1 MLNLSFVLRENNTYG
16 GNKSVKNKRAPKK
29 AGYTIKDFFAEFFG
43 ELLVYAM
50 AFAIGTGIVALLP
63 YEKLKNVPFEFLMF
77 LGLLILIIL
86 AGLVIVAVGVVLNL
100 KNRKKSKDI
109 RFIYKEL
116 KKRYPLILM
125 NVTKIVDEKMVNS
138 PTIRGKNAEGKFD
151 LFKENDKFVFSIR
164 YNTNYSEKEGFC
176 AYPCDVNE
184 AIELIKT
191 FMSGDTLDA
200 STNN

>member
-1 MLNLSFVLRENNTYG
+1 M
-16 GNKSVKNKRAPKK
+16 KNKRAPKK

-43 ELLVYAM
+43 ELFVYAL
-50 AFAIGTGIVALLP
+50 AFAIGIGVMALFP
-63 YEKLKNVPFEFLMF
+63 YEKLKNVPFEFFMF
-77 LGLLILIIL
+77 LGLMILILIVSLVIL
-86 AGLVIVAVGVVLNL
+86 AWLSARHL
-100 KNRKKSKDI
+100 KQRRQSKDI

-116 KKRYPLILM
+116 KKQYNLIFM
-125 NVTKIVDEKMVNS
+125 NITKIVDEKMVNS

-151 LFKENDKFVFSIR
+151 LFKENDKFVFSIQ

-191 FMSGDTLDA
+191 FMSGNTLEA
-200 STNN
+200 SIDN

>member
-1 MLNLSFVLRENNTYG
+1 MRCITGASQFGFQN
-16 GNKSVKNKRAPKK
+16 GNIA
-29 AGYTIKDFFAEFFG
+29 
-43 ELLVYAM
+43 
-50 AFAIGTGIVALLP
+50 
-63 YEKLKNVPFEFLMF
+63 FLMF

-164 YNTNYSEKEGFC
+164 YNTNYSEKECFC

-184 AIELIKT
+184 AIELINT
-191 FMSGDTLDA
+191 FMSGNTLEA
-200 STNN
+200 SIDN